1 MLGLTKKTD
10 YALIA
15 LAYLARRRDSL
26 VSAREIARATR
37 MPLPILTNV
46 LKTLAGEGI
55 VASERGAHGGYGL
68 AHAAHGISLFDLIGA
83 VEGPVQFVQCADREP
98 GAADSTDA
106 RDTCSLEP
114 CCLIRRS
121 ALRVHER
128 FREFLRSVS
137 LAELLDDGPTPMLVS
152 PASSLVVEQ
161 RASVG

>member
-15 LAYLARRRDSL
+15 LAYLAKRKDSL
-26 VSAREIARATR
+26 VSAREIARATG

-68 AHAAHGISLFDLIGA
+68 AAAAQGISLYDLIGA
-83 VEGPVQFVQCADREP
+83 VEGPVQFVQCADREQVVS
-98 GAADSTDA
+98 DSTVP
-106 RDTCSLEP
+106 RETCSLEP

-137 LAELLDDGPTPMLVS
+137 LAELLDDGPTPVGVNPTS
-152 PASSLVVEQ
+152 PLVVE
-161 RASVG
+161 RTARVC